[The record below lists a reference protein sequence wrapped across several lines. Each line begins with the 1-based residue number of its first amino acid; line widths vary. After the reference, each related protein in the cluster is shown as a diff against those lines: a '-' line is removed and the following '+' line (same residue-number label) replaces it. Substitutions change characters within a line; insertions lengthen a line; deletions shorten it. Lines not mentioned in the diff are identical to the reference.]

1 MDAGRRIASNENAR
15 CASLPRVAATAAAVL
30 AICALG
36 SCVGSPTQQR
46 PRPLDAPV
54 RSAARLF
61 DEFLSPQAVARDLQ
75 QMRDRSTQLAA
86 DEADFGDARATAG
99 EIADREL
106 RRPRAMV
113 EGAENLL
120 AGEGDRLARFPDA
133 EGFAAIDPQKD
144 FTDLRS
150 SVLDLPRTLGL
161 DRRPLGEPDDRR
173 HRTDPWDNHP
183 EAGWSSRILRRI
195 LP

>member
-1 MDAGRRIASNENAR
+1 MDAGRRIATKDETP
-15 CASLPRVAATAAAVL
+15 CAASPRRASFAATALPLLLAV
-30 AICALG
+30 A
-36 SCVGSPTQQR
+36 CVGSETQQR

-75 QMRDRSTQLAA
+75 QMRDRTTQIAA
-86 DEADFGDARATAG
+86 DEADFGDARANAA
-99 EIADREL
+99 ELADREL

-113 EGAENLL
+113 EGFEGLV

-133 EGFAAIDPQKD
+133 EGFAAIDPRQD

>member
-1 MDAGRRIASNENAR
+1 MDAGRRIAKKDDAP
-15 CASLPRVAATAAAVL
+15 CAASHSRANFAAIALPLLL
-30 AICALG
+30 AFA
-36 SCVGSPTQQR
+36 CVGSETQQR
-46 PRPLDAPV
+46 PRPIDAPV

-61 DEFLSPQAVARDLQ
+61 EEFLSPQAIAKDLQ
-75 QMRDRSTQLAA
+75 QMRDRSVQIAS

-99 EIADREL
+99 ELTDREL
-106 RRPRAMV
+106 RRPGEMV
-113 EGAENLL
+113 AGAKDLL
-120 AGEGDRLARFPDA
+120 AGEGDRLGRFPDA
-133 EGFAAIDPQKD
+133 EGFAALDPRKD